1 MQGRNR
7 NSRRGTHVAWFGQH
21 YFVAQRI
28 GDCQSSSCIAVFG
41 INSASDSSQ
50 DPIMRFS
57 SSHLAEGQTNANA
70 RTAISSIQIDN
81 APYDDAEGIRLAVF
95 YSSGQY
101 SIFRLRNLHIGAGQ
115 PIQVSEEYFSA
126 HRTTKPVVASQ
137 LHSPLLVTSTIDGI
151 VKFRLLEADTG
162 SSRRV
167 TLLRPTLQ
175 APLAFAPMSLR
186 LHRIERQDDLGL
198 GKAAGP
204 LRFRAALCYSTP
216 FYPGSCTIGVQ
227 CFDITL
233 AAGALKVG
241 SATKRSVQIASRH
254 AIAVPPDS
262 TRPRMSPGAGNLAA
276 DLALVTSIE
285 HDGRYI
291 VAAKSDNTVSVYELS
306 EQPSPAAD
314 SCSPLPKLS
323 LKHARSLFGH
333 TAAVDTVSVS
343 NGRCVSTGIDGVK
356 LWSLNGKSSA
366 SPVQLSQP
374 ETVDVME
381 RSLASYGAATPSRP
395 GKCDWIGLDSTRV
408 IAVCSSPDAA
418 QDRIQVYDFE

>member
-1 MQGRNR
+1 MLRRNK
-7 NSRRGTHVAWFGQH
+7 NSRNGTQVAWFGQH
-21 YFVAQRI
+21 YFVAQRA
-28 GDCQSSSCIAVFG
+28 GERQSSSCIAVFG
-41 INSASDSSQ
+41 IKSASDSSQ

-57 SSHLAEGQTNANA
+57 SSYLAEGQTNVDA
-70 RTAISSIQIDN
+70 RTAISSIQIDS
-81 APYDDAEGIRLAVF
+81 APYEETEGIRLAVF

-101 SIFRLRNLHIGAGQ
+101 SIFRVRNLHVEAGQ
-115 PIQVSEEYFSA
+115 PIQVSEEYFAA
-126 HRTTKPVVASQ
+126 HKTTTPVVASQ

-151 VKFRLLEADTG
+151 VKFRLLSDSTA
-162 SSRRV
+162 SSRRA
-167 TLLRPTLQ
+167 TLIRPTVQ

-186 LHRIERQDDLGL
+186 LQRTACGDDPS
-198 GKAAGP
+198 KTAGP
-204 LRFRAALCYSTP
+204 LRFRATLCYSTP

-233 AAGALKVG
+233 AAATPTA
-241 SATKRSVQIASRH
+241 SRTTKRSVQIASRH

-306 EQPSPAAD
+306 DQASPAAN

-333 TAAVDTVSVS
+333 TAAVDSVSVS

-356 LWSLNGKSSA
+356 VWSLDGKCSE

-381 RSLASYGAATPSRP
+381 RSLFAYGTATPSRP
-395 GKCDWIGLDSTRV
+395 GRCDWVGLDSTRV
-408 IAVCSSPDAA
+408 IAVCSSPDA
-418 QDRIQVYDFE
+418 QDRIKVYDFE